1 MSKGVLRGA
10 LDRTGATMKKI
21 PSRDIPELTDEEL
34 AFEMIEITCDEMES
48 LTRAFEMISDL
59 CADLTEEV
67 KHELATSPGSR
78 QVH

>member
-1 MSKGVLRGA
+1 
-10 LDRTGATMKKI
+10 MKKI
-21 PSRDIPELTDEEL
+21 PSSDLPELTDQEL

-59 CADLTEEV
+59 CADLSEEV
-67 KHELATSPGSR
+67 QRELASSPASR

>member
-1 MSKGVLRGA
+1 MRKN
-10 LDRTGATMKKI
+10 
-21 PSRDIPELTDEEL
+21 PSPQIPELSDEEL

-67 KHELATSPGSR
+67 EHELATAPGSR